1 MFGVWLQV
9 TDVEAALGHLEATGV
24 PTVIHRRNAATA
36 LAHLDPTQANG
47 VNLFLCA
54 GAPSL

>member
-1 MFGVWLQV
+1 LFGVWLQV

-24 PTVIHRRNAATA
+24 PTEVHRRNAATA
-36 LAHLDPTQANG
+36 LARIDPTQANG